1 VISVTEKLK
10 FIQSAFGRYEISRD
24 GLNISVR
31 CPNCRISKKKKLVIR
46 IDNGVY
52 HCWVCGMKG
61 KGLKYVLKK
70 FCSQFLYEEY
80 LKKFPVQNDT
90 EEESDDQVKRVFLP
104 GDFKLLAQNTES
116 RDPTIKSLIFYLR
129 SRGLSTRDMWYFKL
143 GFSKEPMF
151 RDRVI
156 MPSFDDC
163 GELNYY
169 VARSTEKNSVR
180 KYVNSSFPRKEI
192 VFNEINIR
200 WDDNLTI
207 VEGPFDLVKCDQ
219 NSTCLLGS
227 FLSERSLLF
236 QKIVKNETP
245 IILALDHDAVKK
257 TQKVCGLLMDYN
269 IPIKLLPLGSRS
281 DVGEMT
287 KEEFLEAKKNS
298 QPLNRKGLI
307 LKKIRSISTSC
318 FV

>member
-1 VISVTEKLK
+1 
-10 FIQSAFGRYEISRD
+10 
-24 GLNISVR
+24 
-31 CPNCRISKKKKLVIR
+31 
-46 IDNGVY
+46 
-52 HCWVCGMKG
+52 MKG

-70 FCSQFLYEEY
+70 FCSQSLYEEY

-90 EEESDDQVKRVFLP
+90 EEETDDQVKRVFLP
-104 GDFKLLAQNTES
+104 GDFKLLAQNIES
-116 RDPTIKSLIFYLR
+116 RDPSIKSLIFYLR

-169 VARSTEKNSVR
+169 VARSIGKNSVR

-207 VEGPFDLVKCDQ
+207 VEGPF
-219 NSTCLLGS
+219 
-227 FLSERSLLF
+227 
-236 QKIVKNETP
+236 
-245 IILALDHDAVKK
+245 
-257 TQKVCGLLMDYN
+257 
-269 IPIKLLPLGSRS
+269 
-281 DVGEMT
+281 
-287 KEEFLEAKKNS
+287 
-298 QPLNRKGLI
+298 
-307 LKKIRSISTSC
+307 
-318 FV
+318 